1 MKHEVTSLNTK
12 KLLAA
17 SLRKQMEK
25 KPFSKI
31 TVSEIVKDCGV
42 NRKTF
47 YYHFEDIYALL
58 KWMLEQDAVQVLHGF
73 SLLQDYRDAILF
85 VLDYV
90 EKNQTIINCI
100 YNSVG
105 LDDLRRFFYDDFFDV
120 MDKLIREV
128 EQDAGLTLPKDFR
141 KFLPWQD
148 FCLTSYRVRLLSL
161 IRKWSITCPR
171 FFDFLLPALFRKKE
185 MQSLKAQDSAYSGSF
200 SSSSCMIAG
209 LHRKNSLIFS
219 ISSSCTSRRA
229 A

>member
-128 EQDAGLTLPKDFR
+128 EHDAGLTLPKDFR
-141 KFLPWQD
+141 KFLCQ
-148 FCLTSYRVRLLSL
+148 FYTSSL
-161 IRKWSITCPR
+161 
-171 FFDFLLPALFRKKE
+171 
-185 MQSLKAQDSAYSGSF
+185 
-200 SSSSCMIAG
+200 AG
-209 LHRKNSLIFS
+209 LLLDVIQGKVTLTHQEMVDNLSQIFRFSLTRIIQEKGNAES
-219 ISSSCTSRRA
+219 
-229 A
+229 

>member
-128 EQDAGLTLPKDFR
+128 EHDAGLTLPKDFR
-141 KFLPWQD
+141 KFLCQ
-148 FCLTSYRVRLLSL
+148 FYTSSL
-161 IRKWSITCPR
+161 
-171 FFDFLLPALFRKKE
+171 
-185 MQSLKAQDSAYSGSF
+185 
-200 SSSSCMIAG
+200 AG
-209 LHRKNSLIFS
+209 LLLDVIQGKVTLTHQEVVDNLSQIFRFSLTRIIQEKGNAES
-219 ISSSCTSRRA
+219 
-229 A
+229 

>member
-128 EQDAGLTLPKDFR
+128 ERDAGLTLPKDFR
-141 KFLPWQD
+141 KFLCQ
-148 FCLTSYRVRLLSL
+148 FYTSSL
-161 IRKWSITCPR
+161 
-171 FFDFLLPALFRKKE
+171 
-185 MQSLKAQDSAYSGSF
+185 
-200 SSSSCMIAG
+200 AG
-209 LHRKNSLIFS
+209 LLLDVIQGKVTLSHQEMVDNLSQIFRFSLTQIIQEKGTKES
-219 ISSSCTSRRA
+219 
-229 A
+229 

>member
-1 MKHEVTSLNTK
+1 MKHEVTSMNTK

-90 EKNQTIINCI
+90 KKNQTIINCI

-128 EQDAGLTLPKDFR
+128 EHDAGLTLPKDFR
-141 KFLPWQD
+141 KFLCQ
-148 FCLTSYRVRLLSL
+148 FYTSSL
-161 IRKWSITCPR
+161 
-171 FFDFLLPALFRKKE
+171 
-185 MQSLKAQDSAYSGSF
+185 
-200 SSSSCMIAG
+200 AG
-209 LHRKNSLIFS
+209 LLLDVIQGKVTLSHQEMVDNLSQIFRFSLTQIIQEKGTIKS
-219 ISSSCTSRRA
+219 
-229 A
+229 

>member
-128 EQDAGLTLPKDFR
+128 EQGAGLTLPKDFR
-141 KFLPWQD
+141 KFLCQ
-148 FCLTSYRVRLLSL
+148 FYTSSL
-161 IRKWSITCPR
+161 
-171 FFDFLLPALFRKKE
+171 
-185 MQSLKAQDSAYSGSF
+185 
-200 SSSSCMIAG
+200 AG
-209 LHRKNSLIFS
+209 LLLDVIQGKVTLTHQEMADNLSQIFRFSLTRIIQEKGNAES
-219 ISSSCTSRRA
+219 
-229 A
+229 

>member
-141 KFLPWQD
+141 KFLCQ
-148 FCLTSYRVRLLSL
+148 FYTSSL
-161 IRKWSITCPR
+161 
-171 FFDFLLPALFRKKE
+171 
-185 MQSLKAQDSAYSGSF
+185 
-200 SSSSCMIAG
+200 AG
-209 LHRKNSLIFS
+209 LLLDVIQGKVTLTHQELVDNLSQIFRFSLTRIIQEKGNAES
-219 ISSSCTSRRA
+219 
-229 A
+229 

>member
-141 KFLPWQD
+141 KFLCQ
-148 FCLTSYRVRLLSL
+148 FYTSSL
-161 IRKWSITCPR
+161 
-171 FFDFLLPALFRKKE
+171 
-185 MQSLKAQDSAYSGSF
+185 
-200 SSSSCMIAG
+200 AG
-209 LHRKNSLIFS
+209 LLLGVIQGKVTLTHQEMVDNLSQIFRFSLTRIIQEKGNAES
-219 ISSSCTSRRA
+219 
-229 A
+229 

>member
-47 YYHFEDIYALL
+47 YDHFEDIYALL

-128 EQDAGLTLPKDFR
+128 EHDAGLTLPKDFR
-141 KFLPWQD
+141 KFLCQ
-148 FCLTSYRVRLLSL
+148 FYTSSL
-161 IRKWSITCPR
+161 
-171 FFDFLLPALFRKKE
+171 
-185 MQSLKAQDSAYSGSF
+185 
-200 SSSSCMIAG
+200 AG
-209 LHRKNSLIFS
+209 LLLDVIQGKVTLTHQEMVDNLSQIFRFSLTRIIQEKGNAES
-219 ISSSCTSRRA
+219 
-229 A
+229 

>member
-90 EKNQTIINCI
+90 EKNQIIINCI

-141 KFLPWQD
+141 KFLCQ
-148 FCLTSYRVRLLSL
+148 FYTSSL
-161 IRKWSITCPR
+161 
-171 FFDFLLPALFRKKE
+171 
-185 MQSLKAQDSAYSGSF
+185 
-200 SSSSCMIAG
+200 AG
-209 LHRKNSLIFS
+209 LLLDVIQGKVTLTHQEMVDNLSQIFRFSLTRIIQEKGNAES
-219 ISSSCTSRRA
+219 
-229 A
+229 